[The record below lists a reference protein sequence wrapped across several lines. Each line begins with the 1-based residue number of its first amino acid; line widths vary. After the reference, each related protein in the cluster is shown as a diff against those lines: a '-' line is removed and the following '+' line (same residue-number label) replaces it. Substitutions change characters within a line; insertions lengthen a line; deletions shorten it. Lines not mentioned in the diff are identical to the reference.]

1 MAEKD
6 SNSYGGPSNTVQS
19 GQASLSPPQLLG
31 KGPTPPVPC
40 RDNDARQGDLSA
52 PMPLKGGSKGD

>member
-19 GQASLSPPQLLG
+19 GQASMSPPQLLG
-31 KGPTPPVPC
+31 KGSSPSPC
-40 RDNDARQGDLSA
+40 RDNEARQGDLSA
-52 PMPLKGGSKGD
+52 PMPLGKGKD